1 MLDYAPPIRPFP
13 TNSLSSSAAA
23 EQPTHDRQ
31 RSDLALSDQMDTKFH
46 AGERA
51 AQARAGAAPRS
62 PALRDYMPEQ
72 HRAFFA
78 ALPFV
83 VAATT
88 DADGWPVATI
98 LAGSPGFVASPDPRT
113 LRIATAPD
121 RDDPAAEWF
130 KAGAQI
136 GLLGIDLAT
145 RRRNRANGTIAA
157 ATDDALVVAVAQSFG
172 NCPQYIHIRDLRM
185 VAAGRTL
192 PERMD
197 RLDPPARDAITTTDT
212 LFVAT
217 SSGGSGG
224 SKRDGTDAGLGGVD
238 VSHRGGKPGFIR
250 VDDDTLTIPDFAGNR
265 YYNTLGNLLL
275 DPRAALLIPDFAT
288 GDVLHIQGRTE
299 IVWDVPAEERLAGA
313 ERLWRLHVIRAW
325 CRRAA
330 LPLRWSLRMLSP
342 GVARTGS
349 WQTRGPAAM
358 IAS

>member
-31 RSDLALSDQMDTKFH
+31 TSGLALSGQTDTKFH

-62 PALRDYMPEQ
+62 PAIRDYMPEQ

-113 LRIATAPD
+113 LQIAAAPE

-130 KAGAQI
+130 KPGAQI

-145 RRRNRANGTIAA
+145 RRRNRANGVIAA
-157 ATDDALVVAVAQSFG
+157 ATANALEVAVTQSFG
-172 NCPQYIHIRDLRM
+172 NCPQYIHIRDVRA
-185 VAAGRTL
+185 VAAGGAT
-192 PERMD
+192 PELMD
-197 RLDPPARDAITTTDT
+197 RLDPAARNAVATTDT

-217 SSGGSGG
+217 SGGSE
-224 SKRDGTDAGLGGVD
+224 GVD

-250 VDDDTLTIPDFAGNR
+250 VDGDTLTIPDFAGNR
-265 YYNTLGNLLL
+265 YFNTLGNLLL
-275 DPRAALLIPDFAT
+275 DSRAALLVPDFAS
-288 GDVLHIQGRTE
+288 GDVLHIQGRAE
-299 IVWDVPAEERLAGA
+299 IIWDVPVDERLAGA
-313 ERLWRLHVIRAW
+313 ERLWRFRVVRAW
-325 CRRAA
+325 RRRAA

-349 WQTRGPAAM
+349 W
-358 IAS
+358 